1 MSGKTANFGLGYFDF
16 KDPLDSAL
24 SVQVETHRF
33 LTIDSQLFG
42 LYSIFGKGVVSG
54 LEVIV
59 STDIQLPFSLM
70 VNPGVFFLLGRS
82 VELPAVHLIED
93 IPSNSQFYVFANF
106 TRSLNTLLVPSISI
120 SLYPIMENSVRLA
133 AVVTGNGTISNID
146 LSFKNE
152 ISFRQL
158 IINEIAKHKHR
169 GDPDRID
176 LSREVKNSLPGAR
189 ISDLDTAKIKRGVFK
204 KERIPKLNH
213 NDLKNK
219 GFIGHAG
226 LESFVRTIPDINRQL
241 LGEVASVNLMR
252 QNLFNIKKTP
262 ELASEIVNTV
272 AIVPGITNNG
282 LIDFDNSTAII
293 NIDSGCITG
302 EPEQA
307 GMIST
312 IKYESLGAL
321 QSYVNKAN
329 ITFSTPIPI
338 PPSGSGDIIPP
349 PFGDAST
356 DGYARISSVV
366 TSSNF
371 ADGGNDN
378 TVAFRDSFENPN
390 NDNTAFPGLFIST
403 ESIPSSTT
411 YSATPDQ
418 TFRTNG
424 IYSVKFRGGK
434 KEKLLFKRSV
444 VINKNWSEYARINI
458 DVRCKSAS
466 HSQVYFYFYNK
477 NQAGQLEQ
485 SDVYTLL
492 VADELTS
499 NSDSSQQDFVTK
511 TFEIIAD
518 ARNQVDTIVFEV
530 ADVEADFVFNVDN
543 VVVSGF
549 IVTDGGGQSLV
560 TQSYF
565 PSGILLY
572 RYVSSNLINL
582 NSLFYDV
589 VIPDGTSIEFRY
601 RIGSNIISIMQESFS
616 EPILSDQY
624 IGSVG
629 RVIDIQI
636 NFKAKVETD
645 SNNNPYYS
653 DTPILNGFILQI
665 SSSGEYAG
673 FNIST
678 VDQWLNG
685 KGENIKILPSI
696 EPLGELTI
704 RTPLEIKNYYY
715 ATQNTVQKAYPNFV
729 SYFGYSGN
737 LLPLSPNQSIEIAA
751 SDGRRGLD
759 TPVSVSRLSNKNLL
773 ICDTYNDRVLEV
785 DNSGNLIRGFGSHYS
800 LSTDGFF
807 PISVIFN
814 PRTGILQLLFNTE
827 FDVDPNTFIMS
838 SIRLYSGT
846 VSSSLSILDSI
857 VELGITKRILN
868 IKLSTSKVDFIQ
880 ASDIQV
886 FVKLTPT
893 GFDQP
898 NGFTASETFRR
909 LYSLDGLE
917 LFTGNF
923 SYIDGIRHPV
933 CASKSYNG
941 NWWIANSNV
950 LFDRL
955 RAGLR
960 NDNDEF
966 FVQIDKELK
975 FTLIVDIDDSIRAQ
989 DHRITFVNDPAS
1001 VPTVAVGV
1009 VGNIQYAESVT
1020 LATKTKYTAEVKT
1033 TPNNPLYVINPEGST
1048 FIFSFR
1054 VKVEVKNEQTGLY
1067 EEILQSPF
1075 YIDKR
1080 MTVLASVQQNDQLAV
1095 SVPSLVKLDTSSN
1108 TFNFTFGDVDS
1119 FTFSDYTLG
1128 SVQELDKNMILIGG
1142 LQKFSQE
1149 QQPPVEPQDPDSFE
1163 GQAVSLLAPY
1173 RGRMGIYD
1181 TELNSFVFNY
1191 ESSDNTYISDTS
1203 RISNGE
1209 FIGSY
1214 LVAESTITANG
1225 GRIIVIDRF
1234 NNIVREIN
1242 TGEYTIINDARVLAN
1257 GNFLLSV

>member
-24 SVQVETHRF
+24 SVQVEVHRF

-42 LYSIFGKGVVSG
+42 LYSIFGKGVVTG
-54 LEVIV
+54 LEVII
-59 STDIQLPFSLM
+59 STDIEIPFALM
-70 VNPGVFFLLGRS
+70 IKPGVFFLLGRS
-82 VELPAVHLIED
+82 VELPSVYTIEN
-93 IPSNSQFYVFANF
+93 IPSNSQFYVFVNF
-106 TRSLNTLLVPSISI
+106 TRSLNTLMTPSVSI

-133 AVVTGNGTISNID
+133 AVVTGSGTISSID
-146 LSFKNE
+146 LSFKDE

-169 GDPDRID
+169 GEPDRID
-176 LSREVKNSLPGAR
+176 LSREVKNALPGAR
-189 ISDLDTAKIKRGVFK
+189 ISDLDTAKIKKGVFK

-219 GFIGHAG
+219 GFISHAG

-241 LGEVASVNLMR
+241 FGEVASVNLMR

-262 ELASEIVNTV
+262 ELASEIVNTI

-293 NIDSGCITG
+293 NTNSGCITG
-302 EPEQA
+302 EPEEA
-307 GMIST
+307 ST
-312 IKYESLGAL
+312 RSSIKYETLGAL
-321 QSYVNKAN
+321 QSYTNKEN
-329 ITFSTPIPI
+329 ITFSNPNPI

-356 DGYARISSVV
+356 DGQARISSIV
-366 TSSNF
+366 TSFNF
-371 ADGGNDN
+371 VGGGGDG
-378 TVAFRDSFENPN
+378 TVGFRDSFENPN
-390 NDNTAFPGLFIST
+390 NNNTAFPGLFIST
-403 ESIPSSTT
+403 EEIASSTT
-411 YSATPDQ
+411 YSAVPDQ
-418 TFRTNG
+418 TLRTNG
-424 IYSVKFRGGK
+424 IFSVKFRGGK

-466 HSQVYFYFYNK
+466 HSPVYFYFYNK

-485 SDVYTLL
+485 SDIYTLL
-492 VADELTS
+492 STDELTS
-499 NSDSSQQDFVTK
+499 NSDASQQDFITK
-511 TFEIIAD
+511 TFDIIAD
-518 ARNQVDTIVFEV
+518 SRNQVEIIVFEV

-549 IVTDGGGQSLV
+549 ITTDGGGQSFIS
-560 TQSYF
+560 QSYF
-565 PSGILLY
+565 PAGVLLY

-589 VIPDGTSIEFRY
+589 TIPDGTSIEFRY
-601 RIGSNIISIMQESFS
+601 RIGNNEISIIQEPFS
-616 EPILSDQY
+616 EPILSEQY

-629 RVIDIQI
+629 GVIDIQI
-636 NFKAKVETD
+636 NFKAKAETD
-645 SNNNPYYS
+645 DNGNPFYVE
-653 DTPILNGFILQI
+653 TPILKGFVLQI

-673 FNIST
+673 FNVST

-685 KGENIKILPSI
+685 KGENIKIVGTFGN
-696 EPLGELTI
+696 LGSLTI

-715 ATQNTVQKAYPNFV
+715 ATQSTVQKANSNFV
-729 SYFGYSGN
+729 SYFGYSGSF
-737 LLPLSPNQSIEIAA
+737 LLLSPNQAIEIAA
-751 SDGRRGLD
+751 SDGRKGLD

-785 DNSGNLIRGFGSHYS
+785 DNLGNLIKGFGSHYAM
-800 LSTDGFF
+800 STDGFF
-807 PISVIFN
+807 PIATIFN
-814 PRTGILQLLFNTE
+814 PRTGILQILFNTE
-827 FDVDPNTFIMS
+827 FDVDPNTFSMS
-838 SIRLYSGT
+838 SIRLYSGSI
-846 VSSSLSILDSI
+846 SSSLSILDKI
-857 VELGITKRILN
+857 EDLGITKRILN
-868 IKLSTSKVDFIQ
+868 IKLSSSKVDFIQ
-880 ASDIQV
+880 GSSSQV
-886 FVKLTPT
+886 FVKLTPS
-893 GFDQP
+893 GFNQSS
-898 NGFTASETFRR
+898 GFTTSETFRR

-917 LFTGNF
+917 LFVGDF
-923 SYIDGIRHPV
+923 SYISNIHHPV

-941 NWWIANSNV
+941 NWWIANSTI

-966 FVQIDKELK
+966 FVEIGKELK
-975 FTLIVDIDDSIRAQ
+975 FTLIVDVDDSIRVQ
-989 DHRITFVNDPAS
+989 DHKITFVNDSTSDPI
-1001 VPTVAVGV
+1001 VAVGV
-1009 VGNIQYAESVT
+1009 VGNIPYTEYVT

-1033 TPNNPLYVINPEGST
+1033 TPTNPLYVVNPEGST

-1054 VKVEVKNEQTGLY
+1054 IKVEVMNDQT
-1067 EEILQSPF
+1067 EEYQEIQQSPF

-1080 MTVLASVQQNDQLAV
+1080 MTVLANVQQNNQLV
-1095 SVPSLVKLDTSSN
+1095 ITVPSLVKLDTSLN
-1108 TFNFTFGDVDS
+1108 TFNFTFGDVNS
-1119 FTFSDYTLG
+1119 FAFSDYTLG
-1128 SVQELDKNMILIGG
+1128 SVQELDKNLILIGG
-1142 LQKFSQE
+1142 LQRFSQD
-1149 QQPPVEPQDPDSFE
+1149 QQPPIEPEDPDSFE

-1203 RISNGE
+1203 RITSGD
-1209 FIGSY
+1209 FAGKYI
-1214 LVAESTITANG
+1214 VAESTITANG
-1225 GRIIVIDRF
+1225 GRIIILDQY
-1234 NNIVREIN
+1234 NNIIREIN
-1242 TGEYTIINDARVLAN
+1242 TGEYTIINDVRVLSN